1 VSDLAWQNAYRR
13 ELAAYAHASERLAQ
27 ADVSELK
34 KLLLP
39 AIKATPEG
47 FRCAVSMLQRLP
59 RHRHGCVLQAI
70 RELECHPWVFQMSLT
85 LAWRAGGGCR
95 VVAHAAGTRE
105 NLVEWFKYARFDW
118 PGDAML
124 AEVITS
130 YVPKET
136 VLYRGGRGDPGK
148 LAQEYSWTPLKPIA
162 ALFGCANPDPHPDND
177 GAPVIVRRVVPREHV
192 AVAWVVHNQEHVVL
206 HEGPYE
212 VETVDPDELAEL
224 LVQGRELNAQ
234 HLAQKDE
241 FTERWSR
248 FLAGL
253 PRE

>member
-1 VSDLAWQNAYRR
+1 VSNPAWQYAYRR
-13 ELAAYAHASERLAQ
+13 ELAAYDRASERLAQ
-27 ADVSELK
+27 ASISELK
-34 KLLLP
+34 MLLVP

-47 FRCAVSMLQRLP
+47 FRCAIGMLQRLP
-59 RHRHGCVLQAI
+59 RHRHGAMLQAM
-70 RELECHPWVFQMSLT
+70 RGLEVAPWCFQLSLT

-118 PGDAML
+118 PADAML

-136 VLYRGGRGDPGK
+136 ILYRGGRGDPAR

-177 GAPVIVRRVVPREHV
+177 GKPVIVRRIVPRAHV

-206 HEGPYE
+206 EPGPYE
-212 VETVDPDELAEL
+212 VETVDLDELAEL
-224 LVQGRELNAQ
+224 LVQGRKLNAQ
-234 HLAQKDE
+234 HLAQQSE
-241 FTERWSR
+241 FVSRWEK
-248 FLAGL
+248 FLSGL
-253 PRE
+253 PRG